1 MKGIPRWSSRGS
13 DLCSRAASQ
22 ERKWPIRD
30 RDAIRK
36 AHPFMTHANA
46 LRAIGQLLESANIG
60 AFELEKTGQDYV
72 VQRDSLTR
80 TGEWIL
86 RNALSR
92 SDVSLANGRQ
102 SAAERSLCFT
112 QPDISRLDAQ
122 GKRRR
127 REHSSAQTQSSRKLS
142 QLLRSL
148 GDHLDKRAVVAF
160 HISWTHESVSAD
172 YQGSDGESDRR
183 TFTPEKLQQLGLY
196 TRFRRSH
203 PSNGTGPVKA
213 AR

>member
-1 MKGIPRWSSRGS
+1 MTYASS
-13 DLCSRAASQ
+13 
-22 ERKWPIRD
+22 
-30 RDAIRK
+30 
-36 AHPFMTHANA
+36 
-46 LRAIGQLLESANIG
+46 LRAIGQLLESAKID
-60 AFELEKTGQDYV
+60 AFELKKTGQYYI

-80 TGEWIL
+80 TAEWIL
-86 RNALSR
+86 RNAFNG
-92 SDVSLANGRQ
+92 SDVSLPNGRQ
-102 SAAERSLCFT
+102 PAVERTLCFT
-112 QPDISRLDAQ
+112 QLDISRFDAQ

-127 REHSSAQTQSSRKLS
+127 REHSSAQTQTSRKLS

-148 GDHLDKRAVVAF
+148 GDHLDKRAVVTF

-172 YQGSDGESDRR
+172 YQGFDGESDCR

-203 PSNGTGPVKA
+203 TSTGAGPVKA

>member
-1 MKGIPRWSSRGS
+1 
-13 DLCSRAASQ
+13 
-22 ERKWPIRD
+22 
-30 RDAIRK
+30 
-36 AHPFMTHANA
+36 MTYANS
-46 LRAIGQLLESANIG
+46 LRAMGQLLESANIV
-60 AFELEKTGQDYV
+60 AFELKKTGQYYI
-72 VQRDSLTR
+72 VQSDSLAR

-86 RNALSR
+86 RNALSG
-92 SDVSLANGRQ
+92 SDVSLLNRRR
-102 SAAERSLCFT
+102 SADERSLCFT

-148 GDHLDKRAVVAF
+148 GDHLDKRAVVTF
-160 HISWTHESVSAD
+160 HISWTHESVFAD
-172 YQGSDGESDRR
+172 YQGADGQSDCR
-183 TFTPEKLQQLGLY
+183 TFTPGKLQQLGLY

-203 PSNGTGPVKA
+203 PSTGTSSVNA